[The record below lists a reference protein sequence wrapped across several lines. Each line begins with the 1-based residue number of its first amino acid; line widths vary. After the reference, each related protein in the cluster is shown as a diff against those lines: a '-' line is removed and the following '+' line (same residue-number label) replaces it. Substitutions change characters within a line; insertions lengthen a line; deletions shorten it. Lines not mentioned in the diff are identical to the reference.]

1 MTLILETS
9 VSDIHRCPGCGA
21 PCAVDRDRI
30 EAAENAG
37 QSPQELK
44 ALLGRGRAKKG
55 MFDGDLDNGELEI
68 GQVSSLIQAVKPAA
82 EVMTELVE
90 GYSALTRGMEDPRF
104 RWA

>member
-1 MTLILETS
+1 
-9 VSDIHRCPGCGA
+9 
-21 PCAVDRDRI
+21 
-30 EAAENAG
+30 
-37 QSPQELK
+37 
-44 ALLGRGRAKKG
+44 
-55 MFDGDLDNGELEI
+55 MFEGDLDNGELEI